1 MSRVSDPIGL
11 FNKWFDQAQR
21 SGIFQP
27 ETMALAT
34 ADRKGRMSV
43 RFVLLKSATAD
54 GMVFYTNAL
63 SRKGI
68 EMAAN
73 PRAAIAFWWDRIGKQ
88 VRAEGTIAP
97 VSAAEA
103 DEYWRSRPR
112 GSQLASSAS
121 AQSEPL
127 KVRSRLVARMKRLGQ
142 EFRGKDIPR
151 PPHWIGYRL
160 IPEQIEFWTMRAH
173 RLHERELFLRNGKG
187 WKRKLLQ
194 P

>member
-1 MSRVSDPIGL
+1 MSRVSDPIDL
-11 FNKWFDQAQR
+11 FNKWLDQAQR
-21 SGIFQP
+21 AGIFQP

-43 RFVLLKSATAD
+43 RFVLLKSAARD

-88 VRAEGTIAP
+88 VRAEGTITP

-121 AQSEPL
+121 AQSETL
-127 KVRSRLVARMKRLGQ
+127 GTRQRLVARMKRLAQ
-142 EFRGKDIPR
+142 KFRGKEVPR
-151 PPHWIGYRL
+151 PAHWIGYRL